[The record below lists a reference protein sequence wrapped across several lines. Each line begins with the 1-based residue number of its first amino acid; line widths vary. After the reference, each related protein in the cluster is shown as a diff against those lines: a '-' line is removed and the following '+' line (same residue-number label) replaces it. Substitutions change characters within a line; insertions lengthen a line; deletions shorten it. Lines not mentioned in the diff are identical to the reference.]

1 MDKYNYVDCEKKT
14 SVIMEFTAEE
24 QKEIDA
30 RQKAFDD
37 GAEDRAW
44 FALRAKRDKLLA
56 ETDWMANG
64 DVTMSDAWKSWRQ
77 SLRDLPANTS
87 DPANPTWPEKP
98 S

>member
-1 MDKYNYVDCEKKT
+1 MDKYNYVDCDKKT

-44 FALRAKRDKLLA
+44 FALRVKRAKLLA
-56 ETDWMANG
+56 ETDWNYG
-64 DVTMSDAWKSWRQ
+64 IYPLIRQ
-77 SLRDLPANTS
+77 TQKVQTGLQNLS
-87 DPANPTWPEKP
+87 
-98 S
+98 